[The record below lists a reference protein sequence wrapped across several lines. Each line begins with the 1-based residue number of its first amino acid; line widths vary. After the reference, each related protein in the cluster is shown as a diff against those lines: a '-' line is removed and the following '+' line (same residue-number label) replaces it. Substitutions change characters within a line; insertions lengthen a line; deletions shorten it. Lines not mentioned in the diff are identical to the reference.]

1 MRGGLFQMR
10 LALLVAILLV
20 DAAALQPLAAQRIT
34 PVRATRAC
42 VRMGWAE
49 AKKKREE
56 EDRIKFAEMQARHR
70 SDRPCHHHPYHG
82 HLPQRRHQHQHP
94 RPHRHPRQELRARES
109 VKREAAVKVEREQAE
124 EKRRKEL
131 ARVQEFQ
138 DNVDFD
144 RPGGVLRGA
153 PRALTKRD
161 LENAQVMSS
170 PVIDAEAK
178 LQDATAKAGT
188 LDSQD
193 SAISLLREV
202 LATADAARVPAQSPQ
217 RKAAAALLSAF
228 EQAVTQAESATPVD
242 PQQAEMSCLYP

>member
-1 MRGGLFQMR
+1 
-10 LALLVAILLV
+10 
-20 DAAALQPLAAQRIT
+20 
-34 PVRATRAC
+34 
-42 VRMGWAE
+42 MGWAE

-56 EDRIKFAEMQARHR
+56 EDRIKFAEMQ
-70 SDRPCHHHPYHG
+70 
-82 HLPQRRHQHQHP
+82 
-94 RPHRHPRQELRARES
+94 ELRERES
-109 VKREAAVKVEREQAE
+109 VKREAAAKVEREQAE

-131 ARVQEFQ
+131 ARMQEFQ

-153 PRALTKRD
+153 PRTLTKRD

-193 SAISLLREV
+193 AAISLLRGV
-202 LATADAARVPAQSPQ
+202 LAAADTARVPAQSPQ

-228 EQAVTQAESATPVD
+228 EQAVTQAESVTPVD
-242 PQQAEMSCLYP
+242 PQQAKMNAIFSDEFFVAGLEDDDLV

>member
-1 MRGGLFQMR
+1 MR
-10 LALLVAILLV
+10 LALLIAMFLV

-56 EDRIKFAEMQARHR
+56 EDRIKFAEM
-70 SDRPCHHHPYHG
+70 
-82 HLPQRRHQHQHP
+82 
-94 RPHRHPRQELRARES
+94 QELRARES

-193 SAISLLREV
+193 AAISLLREV

-228 EQAVTQAESATPVD
+228 EQAVTQAESVTPVD
-242 PQQAEMSCLYP
+242 PQQAKMNAIFSDEFFVAGLDDDDLV